1 MPVEKLTYQDSV
13 SEILQSFA
21 TQPIKNVQRL
31 LKQRLPLLLDT
42 LWWPTV
48 LKLLAPPATS
58 FSHPAIEELWI
69 PQVPGIPTRATI
81 TVADVGF
88 LAAGAYE
95 VLSRLPPQRLG
106 PGGVINLLLA
116 APDAEAFGQQA
127 ARLASHMDDAFFEA
141 LLTLTGEARDLG
153 LESFA
158 QQVQALRQLIS
169 SVLTQG
175 IIAELAS
182 EVVRTRTDGE
192 AARRILQAARTA
204 PRWLKSA
211 LEEMPARAREE
222 LPAVP
227 IARALQKA
235 WLVLEEAQDE
245 ATILADLENWLP
257 LRQFL
262 ARHRL
267 LLKAPFPMR
276 PGEDWLA
283 RHGAKARAFL
293 LLLGQA
299 QDAQTLALYRLALA
313 ESDAEAEQAV
323 AEEPRLLSAAGEQG
337 ARLQASSAQ
346 EQGQVTLAARLMAA
360 AERIHTWLDELTR
373 PEHNVIIRLVE
384 QVYGGELS
392 LSEALAQIQQPETLH
407 SIGVLHLAALDE
419 QVNHLYQNGDL
430 RQAELLAT
438 LGHLAARSLD
448 NRKLRADLAI
458 SLAEI
463 KSELGQYAEALALF
477 EEAVPLAET
486 LDDPLRLIRS
496 VGPLGTVYEKLGRY
510 DEARRYYER
519 ALTLARRAGLEG
531 LEAAALG
538 NLAGLHLLT
547 GDLTSALRDSERALA
562 KARAAEDRY
571 QIAQSLSTRALVL
584 HRAARYEEAIPLYRE
599 ALDALRR
606 LGDVVGG
613 IRLRLHLGQALAEM
627 GQLKEALAEFEQVHR
642 SARNSGHLPLQ
653 AKALSVLG
661 TLQLRRGDL
670 VQALHTLEEALAIE
684 NGLEPSERVTA
695 LLNLA
700 HIQMNLNQL
709 DFAEMVL
716 NQAASTA
723 AQIDNPLT
731 NARIA
736 LYRARYLAE
745 RKEWAQS
752 EAGARQVLTLA
763 QQLQSPELELWA
775 LELLGRT
782 VSFQGRLEEA
792 AHWYVQALDKARQ
805 HRRAPEAASF
815 LIHLGILQAR
825 LNQVAEAQATWTEA
839 LDAAIAL
846 KLTYLQFYAHY
857 NLGRL
862 SASLNNL
869 PQALEHYRAAIQ
881 LLEQERAVLSQMEV
895 FERRYAAER
904 QDVYRLAAEIALRLN
919 RPLEALE
926 MLEQGRARW
935 LARQIAR
942 REAIPPTVPEELR
955 ARYDRTFQA
964 VQFLCSIVY
973 GEPAWGERAIEEAQR
988 GMKLLDKAQ
997 TEEEFKRMMAEAREQ
1012 EQRNYRQALAEGEA
1026 ELEQIIQEIRRYAP
1040 NFAAPLELPPLD
1052 WSRIAADPET
1062 VIVALFSG
1070 DQMACAVVL
1079 HPSGQ
1084 RVVDLPGLQRAEVE
1098 RLLYGLPQPLEQA
1111 YREIE
1116 QQIAQSPEKRA
1127 LAAMVKHDLTLRW
1140 MIEQAPSFRL
1150 GWQVAI
1156 RTLISE
1162 KTQADVLARGR
1173 KWMRRRGIP
1182 VEEREKTLFDLDD
1195 VQRLAMWQ
1203 HLFDGMIDELKTR
1216 LWQPLLP
1223 LLRELN
1229 VSQVVL
1235 IPDAD
1240 LHALPLAVGLAE
1252 GWAEASPS
1260 PTPAVAMAPSLRLYA
1275 QCARWLR
1282 EREPRENALMLIAN
1296 PTEDLSAAQ
1305 VEATLLR
1312 DLFTAHG
1319 EATFVLNGKQATM
1332 QNVIRT
1338 SRVGNYWHFSG
1349 HAQYVWWN
1357 PSLSTL
1363 WLAEKEVLP
1372 FYWIPM
1378 WLDLRATRLAVL
1390 SACEAAMTP
1399 TREALYEF
1407 TGLFSAFLLAG
1418 VPAVLASLWAVD
1430 EISTALLIYR
1440 FYQYHLGDPR
1450 EGLAPRPLAVA
1461 LRDAQQWLRTLRR
1474 EEALNHPAVA
1484 EFKRLNSPR
1493 ASETWKRILAL
1504 EDKSQDRP
1512 FANPYFWAGF
1522 VLVGV

>member
-1 MPVEKLTYQDSV
+1 MDDLRYQHRV
-13 SEILQSFA
+13 SDLW
-21 TQPIKNVQRL
+21 QRL
-31 LKQRLPLLLDT
+31 AGPMRRDIRRLLEQARDLITDLR
-42 LWWPTV
+42 WWPTV
-48 LKLLAPPATS
+48 LKLLAPPAAF
-58 FSHPAIEELWI
+58 FSHPDIEGLWI
-69 PQVPGIPTRATI
+69 PQVPGMPTRATI
-81 TVADVGF
+81 PVADVGL
-88 LAAGAYE
+88 LAAAVYE
-95 VLSRLPPQRLG
+95 ALSRLPPQRLG
-106 PGGVINLLLA
+106 PGGAINLLLA
-116 APDAEAFGQQA
+116 ASDADTFSQQA
-127 ARLASHMDDAFFEA
+127 ARLASQMDDAFFEA
-141 LLTLTGEARDLG
+141 FFTLAEEARWLG
-153 LESFA
+153 LEAFT
-158 QQVQALRQLIS
+158 QQVETLRQLVS

-175 IIAELAS
+175 IIAELAA
-182 EVVRTRTDGE
+182 EAVRTRTDGE
-192 AARRILQAARTA
+192 AARRILEAARTA

-235 WLVLEEAQDE
+235 CLALEEGQDE
-245 ATILADLENWLP
+245 ATILADLETWLP

-283 RHGAKARAFL
+283 RYGARARAFL
-293 LLLGQA
+293 LQLGQA
-299 QDAQTLALYRLALA
+299 QDAQMLALYRLALA
-313 ESDAEAEQAV
+313 ESDTEAEQAI
-323 AEEPRLLSAAGEQG
+323 AGEPHLLSAAGEQG

-346 EQGQVTLAARLMAA
+346 EQGQVTLAARLLAA

-373 PEHNVIIRLVE
+373 PEHNVIVRLAEEVHS
-384 QVYGGELS
+384 GELS
-392 LSEALAQIQQPETLH
+392 LSEALAQVQQPETLH
-407 SIGVLHLAALDE
+407 RIGTLHLAALDE
-419 QVNHLYQNGDL
+419 QVNRLYQNGDL

-438 LGHLAARSLD
+438 LGYAAARRLD
-448 NRKLRADLAI
+448 HRKLRADLAI

-463 KSELGQYAEALALF
+463 KSELGQYAEALPLF
-477 EEAVPLAET
+477 EEAMPLAET

-510 DEARRYYER
+510 EEARRHYER

-531 LEAAALG
+531 LEATALM

-547 GDLTSALRDSERALA
+547 GDLTSALSDSEQALA

-584 HRAARYEEAIPLYRE
+584 HRAARYDEALPLYRQALE
-599 ALDALRR
+599 ALHR
-606 LGDVVGG
+606 LGDVIGEP
-613 IRLRLHLGQALAEM
+613 RLRLHLGQALAET
-627 GQLKEALAEFEQVHR
+627 GQLAEALAEFEQVHR
-642 SARNSGHLPLQ
+642 SASKIGHLPLQ
-653 AKALSVLG
+653 AEALSVLG
-661 TLQLRRGDL
+661 ALHLRRGDL

-684 NGLEPSERVTA
+684 NGLELPERVST
-695 LLNLA
+695 LLNLVGV
-700 HIQMNLNQL
+700 QMNLNQL
-709 DFAEMVL
+709 DFAERAL
-716 NQAASTA
+716 DQAASIA
-723 AQIDNPLT
+723 AQLDNPLA
-731 NARIA
+731 NAQVA

-745 RKEWAQS
+745 REQWSES
-752 EAGARQVLTLA
+752 EAGARQVLALA

-782 VSFQGRLEEA
+782 VSSQGRLEEA
-792 AHWYVQALDKARQ
+792 VHWYTQALDQARKY
-805 HRRAPEAASF
+805 RRAPEVASL

-825 LNQVAEAQATWTEA
+825 LNRVADAQATLMEV
-839 LDAAIAL
+839 LDAAMGL
-846 KLTYLQFYAHY
+846 NLTYLQFYAHY

-862 SASLNNL
+862 HTSLNDL

-881 LLEQERAVLSQMEV
+881 LLEQERAVLSPVEAL
-895 FERRYAAER
+895 ERRYAAER
-904 QDVYRLAAEIALRLN
+904 QDVYRLAAEIAFRLN

-926 MLEQGRARW
+926 MLEQSRARW

-955 ARYDRTFQA
+955 ARYDHTFQA
-964 VQFLCSIVY
+964 VQFLRSIIY
-973 GEPAWGERAIEEAQR
+973 GEPGWGMRMIEEAHR
-988 GMKLLDKAQ
+988 GIKLLHKAQ
-997 TEEEFKRMMAEAREQ
+997 TEEEFKQMMAEARER
-1012 EQRNYRQALAEGEA
+1012 EQRNLRQALADAEA
-1026 ELEQIIQEIRRYAP
+1026 ELEQVVQEIQRYAP
-1040 NFAAPLELPPLD
+1040 NFAAPLELLPLD
-1052 WSRIAADPET
+1052 WGEIATDPDT
-1062 VIVALFSG
+1062 AVVALFSG

-1116 QQIAQSPEKRA
+1116 QQTARSPEKRS
-1127 LAAMVKHDLTLRW
+1127 LAATVKHDLTLRW
-1140 MIEQAPSFRL
+1140 MIEQAPSFQL
-1150 GWQVAI
+1150 GWQVAM

-1162 KTQADVLARGR
+1162 KTQADELKRGR
-1173 KWMRRRGIP
+1173 ERMLRRGIP
-1182 VEEREKTLFDLDD
+1182 IEEREKTLFDLDD

-1203 HLFDGMIDELKTR
+1203 HLFDEMVAELQAR

-1223 LLRELN
+1223 VLRELGIL
-1229 VSQVVL
+1229 QVVL

-1252 GWAEASPS
+1252 EWAEALPS
-1260 PTPAVAMAPSLRLYA
+1260 STPAVAMAPSLQLYA
-1275 QCARWLR
+1275 QCARRLR
-1282 EREPRENALMLIAN
+1282 EREPRENTLMVIAN

-1305 VEATLLR
+1305 VEAALLR

-1319 EATFVLNGKQATM
+1319 KAAFVLSGKQATM
-1332 QNVIRT
+1332 QNVVRT
-1338 SRVGNYWHFSG
+1338 SRVGNYWHFAG
-1349 HAQYVWWN
+1349 HARYAWWN
-1357 PSLSTL
+1357 PALSAL
-1363 WLAEKEVLP
+1363 RLAEKEVLP

-1378 WLDLRATRLAVL
+1378 WMDLRATRLAVL
-1390 SACEAAMTP
+1390 SACETAMTP
-1399 TREALYEF
+1399 TREALHEF

-1418 VPAVLASLWAVD
+1418 TPAVLASLWAVD
-1430 EISTALLIYR
+1430 EISTALLLYR

-1450 EGLAPRPLAVA
+1450 EGLAPRTPAVA

-1484 EFKRLNSPR
+1484 EFKRLTPPR